1 MWTSIKWP
9 PNPQTMFPPIQ
20 IIRSSLTVWKLES
33 LFATSY
39 EFYSSAAFVI
49 WAKQELQ
56 AFVSI
61 FRRQVFESKASLTTI
76 ADSVL
81 LSKNHC
87 MEVCAIFIFF
97 AFPIYVSFC
106 YQGCQRSGIFDNST
120 GGVPMYRIS
129 GCHEKVDW
137 GDNRLNARYRREQIN
152 RFMIS
157 DIKVQ

>member
-1 MWTSIKWP
+1 
-9 PNPQTMFPPIQ
+9 MFSPIQ

-97 AFPIYVSFC
+97 AFLICNHSIIKDVRG
-106 YQGCQRSGIFDNST
+106 QG
-120 GGVPMYRIS
+120 YRIILWG
-129 GCHEKVDW
+129 GCPCTGKVD
-137 GDNRLNARYRREQIN
+137 AMKKYI
-152 RFMIS
+152 
-157 DIKVQ
+157 